1 MIDELCFY
9 PIVHACIFGANL
21 SPDMFIWFLIHHIMS
36 PIICLLLLVEP
47 NVETK
52 QDYDNSKTN
61 IKFFFGS
68 QSSIK
73 DPVCETQHQFA
84 EGILRHFIIQ

>member
-1 MIDELCFY
+1 MNYVFY

-52 QDYDNSKTN
+52 QDYDNS
-61 IKFFFGS
+61 
-68 QSSIK
+68 
-73 DPVCETQHQFA
+73 
-84 EGILRHFIIQ
+84 

>member
-1 MIDELCFY
+1 MFFNNFEKTDLMKNNKWLMNYVFY

-21 SPDMFIWFLIHHIMS
+21 SPDIVIWFLIHHIMS

-47 NVETK
+47 NVKTK

-61 IKFFFGS
+61 IKIFL
-68 QSSIK
+68 
-73 DPVCETQHQFA
+73 DRNHQ
-84 EGILRHFIIQ
+84 

>member
-1 MIDELCFY
+1 MNYVFY

-21 SPDMFIWFLIHHIMS
+21 SPDMFIWFLNHHIMS

-47 NVETK
+47 NVKTK